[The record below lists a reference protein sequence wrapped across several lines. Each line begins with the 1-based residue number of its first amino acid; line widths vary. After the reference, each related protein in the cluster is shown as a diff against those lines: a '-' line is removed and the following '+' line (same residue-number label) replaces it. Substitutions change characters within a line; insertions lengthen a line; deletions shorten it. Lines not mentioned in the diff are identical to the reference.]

1 MACVLLYVTAGDAE
15 EAAKIGRTL
24 VEERRVACAN
34 VIPGVRSIYRWEGAV
49 QDESEAVLIAKTE
62 ETRAEAAT
70 ARIKALHSYDLPCVV
85 VLPLTGGN
93 ADFLRWIESETG
105 EGEGNPD

>member
-1 MACVLLYVTAGDAE
+1 MACVLLYMTASNAE
-15 EAAKIGRTL
+15 EAAGIGRAL
-24 VEERRVACAN
+24 VEERLVACAN

-49 QDESEAVLIAKTE
+49 RDEGEAVLMAKTE
-62 ETRAEAAT
+62 ESRAAAAT

-93 ADFLRWIESETG
+93 TDFLQWIESETG
-105 EGEGNPD
+105 VGEGIPD